1 MTLWRRET
9 LPPHS
14 GCVCASVCICDSTSW
29 FSCSTR
35 SRRRAVTF
43 PAFPNTSPTRHVFY
57 ELTGSLF
64 TDDMT
69 PKALLY
75 LHYYLSTGNTWIA
88 FQRPQLLPVGKVKL
102 WFIADMRYP
111 GESFIF
117 FFKKKKSLDLCQQ
130 IFIYLLFV
138 AGSCFVPACCNC
150 CPPNHM
156 GNLHQ
161 FLWCTPESKKCSR
174 WAHFYLLHQLPLF
187 IQFRVPHPNN
197 AISAP
202 FF

>member
-9 LPPHS
+9 LPPYS
-14 GCVCASVCICDSTSW
+14 GCVCDSTSW

-35 SRRRAVTF
+35 RRRRAVTF
-43 PAFPNTSPTRHVFY
+43 PAFPNTSPTRRILWINRQFVHRWHDTKSSVIS
-57 ELTGSLF
+57 T
-64 TDDMT
+64 
-69 PKALLY
+69 LLLVY
-75 LHYYLSTGNTWIA
+75 RKYWIA
-88 FQRPQLLPVGKVKL
+88 FQRPQLPPVGKVKL
-102 WFIADMRYP
+102 SGLLQIWDIQVRV
-111 GESFIF
+111 SFF
-117 FFKKKKSLDLCQQ
+117 LKKRSLDLCQQ

-138 AGSCFVPACCNC
+138 ADSCFVPACCNR

-161 FLWCTPESKKCSR
+161 SLWCTPESKKCSW

-197 AISAP
+197 AISTP
-202 FF
+202 LF